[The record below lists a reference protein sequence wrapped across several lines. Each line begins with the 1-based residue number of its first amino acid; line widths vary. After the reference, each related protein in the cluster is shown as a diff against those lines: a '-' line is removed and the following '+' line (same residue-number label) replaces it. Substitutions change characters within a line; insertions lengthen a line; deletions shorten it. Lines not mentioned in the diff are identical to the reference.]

1 MGDSISPLMLKQ
13 VTKKGRVSIN
23 NRKCFISKF
32 TSKDLPNPGE
42 VTKKKFTELLISK
55 IDRGTE
61 TIDGYGDSADFDN
74 KRRY

>member
-23 NRKCFISKF
+23 NRKCFISKS

-42 VTKKKFTELLISK
+42 VAKKKFTELLILK
-55 IDRGTE
+55 NWQRNRN
-61 TIDGYGDSADFDN
+61 Y
-74 KRRY
+74 RWLQRYCRL